1 DRAGEAGGND
11 LNKLHEE
18 AREVGNLA
26 RHRNPIRMNPW
37 GIPAA
42 ASGEFRAPFAKKSD
56 DIAETSSARRRHR
69 QKPGRKNSPRAVSF
83 SSRPSMRG
91 VKSPSRYYSQQL
103 HIKFSCSRPAAAH
116 ASGYCD
122 YRASPT
128 RTHTNQRVHESAWS
142 SHAKFELLL

>member
-1 DRAGEAGGND
+1 M
-11 LNKLHEE
+11 
-18 AREVGNLA
+18 NL
-26 RHRNPIRMNPW
+26 W

-69 QKPGRKNSPRAVSF
+69 QKPGRTNSHIRIAEARAVSF
-83 SSRPSMRG
+83 SSHPSMRG
-91 VKSPSRYYSQQL
+91 VELPSRYYSQQL

-122 YRASPT
+122 CRASLT
-128 RTHTNQRVHESAWS
+128 RTHTNQPVHESARS
-142 SHAKFELLL
+142 SYAKFELLLDARTDLVP